1 MPGRNAR
8 EVYVLRKLILWCS
21 FWALA
26 LPLTAAETPGPADE
40 QDEEQSAEPLS
51 EGERATALEY
61 TQKELQ
67 NKFQSAVG
75 LDLGRILPWSELGVS
90 FLSRTGSQISSLS
103 LNVGDFEYSG
113 NLDQRNY
120 MVSGSAESAYVSSRF
135 FLFGFGPLY
144 IEPAIGFVHWNGE
157 VKPQGNDEIDDI
169 AASSLTSR
177 FDLMGADL
185 NVHFGLMWIFTNG
198 IFLDYNF
205 TNLSHALLLKE
216 SYTVGTKDAR
226 KAIRTQIAGPISMSG
241 INLRVGYALDF

>member
-1 MPGRNAR
+1 
-8 EVYVLRKLILWCS
+8 VLRKIVLWWS
-21 FWALA
+21 LWALA
-26 LPLTAAETPGPADE
+26 LPAPAAETPAQDDE
-40 QDEEQSAEPLS
+40 QDEEQSGEPLS
-51 EGERATALEY
+51 ESERATALEY

-67 NKFQSAVG
+67 NKFQSGVG
-75 LDLGRILPWSELGVS
+75 LDLGRVLPWSELGVT
-90 FLSRTGSQISSLS
+90 FLSRSGSQISSLS
-103 LNVGDFEYSG
+103 LGFGDFEYSG

-120 MVSGSAESAYVSSRF
+120 MVSGFAESAYVSSRYF
-135 FLFGFGPLY
+135 VFGFGPLY

-185 NVHFGLMWIFTNG
+185 NVNFGLMWIFTNG

-205 TNLSHALLLKE
+205 MNLSHALLLKE
-216 SYTVGTKDAR
+216 SYTVSASDAR

-241 INLRVGYALDF
+241 INLRVGYAFDF